1 MAVNSGAFEPKTTSV
16 AAVKVTEDGSATL
29 ALYTVGLALTL
40 LLNWYVHP
48 CTLFWG

>member
-1 MAVNSGAFEPKTTSV
+1 MAINDGTIETKTTSV
-16 AAVKVTEDGSATL
+16 AAVRVTEDGSTTL
-29 ALYTVGLALTL
+29 ALYAVGLALTL